1 MKEGK
6 EEKKKKKKKKRGKVW
21 RLLLFGCLFGFALGF
36 VWILVCSLSRV

>member
-6 EEKKKKKKKKRGKVW
+6 EEKKKKKKKKKRGKVW
-21 RLLLFGCLFGFALGF
+21 RLLLFGFALGF